1 MKHLLILI
9 LLGSILV
16 ACPGKPKVKVNQ
28 DGGTTQLEPHVQFVG
43 PPSKN
48 STETSISVE
57 VKASNNATKQY
68 AYAFIAGT
76 GDCNTQT
83 YGTWS
88 KFNIPIVLNA
98 TQLGSPGKKTLCAK
112 GKTTDDE
119 EQKVPTQ
126 YEWTLV
132 NTELAPKPEP
142 TPSPTPS
149 PNGGDGGGDTGGGD
163 QSLEIDDAE
172 EVVTSDGLQLSQNI
186 LKFASAN
193 KDTQDI
199 DITNTSSNSLSWSTT
214 TEHEAGL
221 LEIRLID
228 TSQENVASKWKI
240 INKTDMES
248 IRSTLNSKSKQTL
261 QVRLAYQWK
270 TDYGDDKVVKINF
283 SDGSNSAELT
293 VHILAPQLEI
303 TADEDENITNEDSE
317 SHVWRVNLTPS
328 AKEKILK
335 VKNSKGDL
343 DVLKWDVFPYAWKPN
358 WFHYIKDE
366 EAGTLTLQL
375 KDDCK
380 LYPAATADDE
390 LTFIIASN
398 SDSAGVRARSFALFK
413 FNANQELEWE
423 EEKENET
430 KETKSKKAEW
440 HTTDIRYVVVKFTN
454 EEGTSCP

>member
-76 GDCNTQT
+76 GDCNTQK
-83 YGTWS
+83 YRTWS

-119 EQKVPTQ
+119 EQKIPTQ
-126 YEWTLV
+126 HKWTLV
-132 NTELAPKPEP
+132 GTEPGPGGPGPGGPGPE
-142 TPSPTPS
+142 TE
-149 PNGGDGGGDTGGGD
+149 GGGD
-163 QSLEIDDAE
+163 QSLDTSDAE
-172 EVVTSDGLQLSQNI
+172 EVKTPDGLNLSENI

-303 TADEDENITNEDSE
+303 TAAEDENITNEDSE

-343 DVLKWDVFPYAWKPN
+343 DVLKWSIFPYAWKPN

-366 EAGTLTLQL
+366 GAGTLTLQL

-454 EEGTSCP
+454 EEGTTCP